1 MNTGNAR
8 YGLALV
14 SRRTASLFFA
24 ILFCLASG
32 SAAAQRQTLLEYPSI
47 HSPRVGLQGM
57 VVSQNEIASQVGAR
71 ILAEGGNAID
81 AAVAVGFALAV
92 TLPRA
97 GNIGGD
103 GFMTAYVAGQK
114 KVTVI
119 DFRSVAPQS
128 AKLEMFL
135 DEKGDETETAS
146 VGYRAAAVPGT
157 VAGLELAHKQYGK
170 LPWAQLVAPA
180 TALAR
185 DGVVLSA
192 DEAFVF
198 GWGKK
203 RLQASESAQRTFFKA
218 DGSGYRA
225 GERLI
230 QSDLAWT
237 LDEIAKGG
245 ADAFYRGEIAAR
257 IEADMQGQGGLIT
270 RADLAAYRAIERE
283 PLSSTYR
290 GHTLYTAPPA
300 SGGVTLLTMLN
311 ILENFDLA
319 KFEPGSADA
328 VHLLAE
334 AMRLG
339 NRDRIA
345 HLGDTAFTKVPLEG
359 LISKKYAADRAKLIK
374 PRKASKDSAIKA
386 GKPADYESP
395 STTHYSVADSEGNLV
410 SVTYTLGSDFGSG
423 AMIAGTGILLNNQM
437 NNFSHERALVATQ
450 RGTPLPPNA
459 MQGGKRMVS
468 TMTPTLI
475 FKGDT
480 PWMAVGTPG
489 GGRIVNTI
497 LQVVV
502 NVIDFKL
509 NIDEAIHQPRVSQVS
524 GALEVEPNYNP
535 DTRKRLEKMGHK
547 TKPSVTMGSVQ
558 AIVLEDG
565 YFFGGAD
572 PRRPGAAAVA
582 P

>member
-1 MNTGNAR
+1 MNAGNTR
-8 YGLALV
+8 YGLALTGRQLGLV
-14 SRRTASLFFA
+14 LSA
-24 ILFCLASG
+24 IFLCFL
-32 SAAAQRQTLLEYPSI
+32 SANAEAQRQSLLEYPSI

-57 VVSQNEIASQVGAR
+57 VVSQNEMASAIGAR

-103 GFMTAYVAGQK
+103 GFLTAYVAGEK

-119 DFRSVAPQS
+119 DFRSIAPQA

-135 DEKGDETETAS
+135 DAKGEETEAAS

-170 LPWAQLVAPA
+170 LPWSKLVNPA
-180 TALAR
+180 VALAR

-225 GERLI
+225 GERL
-230 QSDLAWT
+230 QQAELAWT

-245 ADAFYRGEIAAR
+245 GDAFYRGEIAAR
-257 IEADMQGQGGLIT
+257 IEADMQRQGGLIT
-270 RADLAAYRAIERE
+270 RTDLAAYRAIERE

-290 GHTLYTAPPA
+290 GYTLYTAPPA

-311 ILENFDLA
+311 ILENFDLS

-334 AMRLG
+334 TMRLG
-339 NRDRIA
+339 HRDRVA
-345 HLGDTAFTKVPLEG
+345 HLGDTAFAKVPLEG
-359 LISKKYAADRAKLIK
+359 LVSKEYAAARARLIK
-374 PRKASKDSAIKA
+374 PRKASKDSAVKA
-386 GKPADYESP
+386 GNPADYESQ
-395 STTHYSVADSEGNLV
+395 STTHYSIADSAGNLV

-423 AMIAGTGILLNNQM
+423 AMIDGTGILLNNQM
-437 NNFSHERALVATQ
+437 NNFSHERALVASQ
-450 RGTPLPPNA
+450 RGEPLPPNA

-475 FKGDT
+475 FKGDS

-502 NVIDFKL
+502 NAIDFKL
-509 NIDEAIHQPRVSQVS
+509 NIDEAIHQPRVSQGS
-524 GALEVEPNYNP
+524 GALEVEPYYNP
-535 DTRKRLEKMGHK
+535 DTRNRLEKMGHK

-565 YFFGGAD
+565 YFLGAAD

>member
-1 MNTGNAR
+1 MGTKGAVR
-8 YGLALV
+8 DGALFTKQGWLLLLATL
-14 SRRTASLFFA
+14 LCF
-24 ILFCLASG
+24 LSG
-32 SAAAQRQTLLEYPSI
+32 TAAAQRQTLLEYPSI
-47 HSPRVGLQGM
+47 HSPKVGLQGM
-57 VVSQNEIASQVGAR
+57 VVSQNEIASEIGAR

-103 GFMTAYVAGQK
+103 GFLTAYVAGK
-114 KVTVI
+114 NKVIVI
-119 DFRSVAPQS
+119 DFRSTAPQA
-128 AKLEMFL
+128 AKLEMFVN
-135 DEKGDETETAS
+135 DRGEETEVAS
-146 VGYRAAAVPGT
+146 IGFRASAVPGT

-170 LPWAQLVAPA
+170 LPWAKLISPA

-203 RLQASESAQRTFFKA
+203 RLQASESARRTFFKA
-218 DGSGYRA
+218 DGSEFQA
-225 GERLI
+225 GERL
-230 QSDLAWT
+230 QQADLAWT

-245 ADAFYRGEIAAR
+245 ADAFYRGEIALR
-257 IEADMQGQGGLIT
+257 IEADMQRQGGLIT
-270 RADLAAYRAIERE
+270 REDLAAYQAIERE
-283 PLSSTYR
+283 PLTSSYR

-300 SGGVTLLTMLN
+300 SGGVTLLSMLN
-311 ILENFDLA
+311 ILENFDLSRT
-319 KFEPGSADA
+319 ELGSAEV
-328 VHLLAE
+328 VHILAE
-334 AMRLG
+334 TMRLG
-339 NRDRIA
+339 HRDRLA
-345 HLGDTAFTKVPLEG
+345 YLGDTGFVSVPLGG
-359 LISKKYAADRAKLIK
+359 LLSKNYAADRAKLIK
-374 PRKASKDSAIKA
+374 PRRANRDASIKA
-386 GKPADYESP
+386 GMPLEHESP
-395 STTHYSVADSEGNLV
+395 STTHYSVADAEGSLV

-437 NNFSHERALVATQ
+437 NNFSHERALRAVKYGQ
-450 RGTPLPPNA
+450 PVPPNA

-468 TMTPTLI
+468 TMAPTLI
-475 FKGDT
+475 FKNGA

-502 NVIDFKL
+502 NAIDFKL
-509 NIDEAIHQPRVSQVS
+509 NIDEAIHQPRVSQGS
-524 GALEVEPNYNP
+524 GALEIEPNYNP

-547 TKPSVTMGSVQ
+547 IKSSDTMGSVQ
-558 AIVLEDG
+558 AIVLENG

-572 PRRPGAAAVA
+572 ARRPGAAAVA

>member
-1 MNTGNAR
+1 MNTGKTR

-14 SRRTASLFFA
+14 ALV
-24 ILFCLASG
+24 LCCVSG
-32 SAAAQRQTLLEYPSI
+32 NAFAQRQTLLEYPSI
-47 HSPRVGLQGM
+47 HSPKVDLQGM
-57 VVSQNEIASQVGAR
+57 VVSQNEIASEVGAR

-103 GFMTAYVAGQK
+103 GFLTAYVAGQK
-114 KVTVI
+114 KVTTI
-119 DFRSVAPQS
+119 DFRSIAPQT
-128 AKLEMFL
+128 ATLDMFVN
-135 DEKGDETETAS
+135 DKGEETEIAS

-170 LPWAQLVAPA
+170 LPWSQLVAPA
-180 TALAR
+180 AALAR

-203 RLQASESAQRTFFKA
+203 RLQASESARRTFFKA
-218 DGSGYRA
+218 DDSGYRA
-225 GERLI
+225 GERL
-230 QSDLAWT
+230 QQPDLAWT

-245 ADAFYRGEIAAR
+245 ADAFYRGEIATR
-257 IEADMQGQGGLIT
+257 IEADMQRQGGLIT

-290 GHTLYTAPPA
+290 GYTLYTAPPA

-311 ILENFDLA
+311 ILENFELS
-319 KFEPGSADA
+319 KLEVGSAEA

-345 HLGDTAFTKVPLEG
+345 HLGDTAFAKVPLEG
-359 LISKKYAADRAKLIK
+359 LVSKKYAADRAKLIK
-374 PRKASKDSAIKA
+374 LRKASKDSAVKA
-386 GKPADYESP
+386 GNPADYESP

-450 RGTPLPPNA
+450 RGAPLPPNA
-459 MQGGKRMVS
+459 MQAGKRMVS

-524 GALEVEPNYNP
+524 GPLEIEPNYNP

-547 TKPSVTMGSVQ
+547 TRPSETMGSVQ
-558 AIVLEDG
+558 AIVLENG

>member
-1 MNTGNAR
+1 MNTGKTR

-14 SRRTASLFFA
+14 ALV
-24 ILFCLASG
+24 LCCVSG
-32 SAAAQRQTLLEYPSI
+32 NAVAQRQTLLEYPSI
-47 HSPRVGLQGM
+47 HSPKVGLQGM
-57 VVSQNEIASQVGAR
+57 VVSQNEIASEVGAR

-103 GFMTAYVAGQK
+103 GFLTAYVAGQK
-114 KVTVI
+114 KVTTI
-119 DFRSVAPQS
+119 DFRSAAPQT
-128 AKLEMFL
+128 ATLDMFVN
-135 DEKGDETETAS
+135 DKGEETEIAS

-170 LPWAQLVAPA
+170 LPWSQLVAPA
-180 TALAR
+180 AALAR

-203 RLQASESAQRTFFKA
+203 RLQASESARRTFFKA
-218 DGSGYRA
+218 DDSGYLA
-225 GERLI
+225 GERL
-230 QSDLAWT
+230 QQPDLAWT

-245 ADAFYRGEIAAR
+245 ADAFYRGEIATR
-257 IEADMQGQGGLIT
+257 IEADMQKQGGLIT

-290 GHTLYTAPPA
+290 GYTLYTAPPA

-311 ILENFDLA
+311 ILENFELS
-319 KFEPGSADA
+319 KLEVGSAEA

-345 HLGDTAFTKVPLEG
+345 HLGDTAFAKVPLEG
-359 LISKKYAADRAKLIK
+359 LVSKKYAAERAKLIK
-374 PRKASKDSAIKA
+374 PRRANKDKSIKA
-386 GKPADYESP
+386 GNPADYESP
-395 STTHYSVADSEGNLV
+395 STTHYSVADAEGNLV

-450 RGTPLPPNA
+450 RGEPMPPNA

-475 FKGDT
+475 FKGDV

-502 NVIDFKL
+502 NAIDFKL

-547 TKPSVTMGSVQ
+547 TRPSVTMGSVQ